1 MPEDKKPKI
10 NQTSS
15 NVNIEQLDKNVSEL
29 IAETD
34 EGSSIDNNKVY
45 AGLKIN
51 ATKMEEESKHPDRS
65 NDWSIK
71 RGIASIVMKFGK
83 AIGLSIGNDTKF
95 SIDRGSISSI
105 SQTHRIKANRIYL
118 DCDELIING
127 HKLNNRI
134 IELADFRELP
144 DKPNSI
150 IGDFMVR
157 GTVLVKSWEPN
168 LGRYVLIRREIFMPL
183 FGQSTTSVEIAPGL
197 KIKDPT
203 KLVTDFAPFT
213 KSMLAGNSPITEKS
227 AKEALQNADLEA
239 LQQVPDVGEV
249 VANRILAFWHEPHN
263 VAVVNDLIAQGVHWE
278 TVETKEVTENRF
290 KGKTVVLT
298 GTLTQMGR
306 NEAKALLQDMGAKVS
321 GSVSAKTDFVIA
333 GDAAGSK
340 LTKAQELGVTVL
352 TEEEFLAQI

>member
-227 AKEALQNADLEA
+227 AKEALQNADPKVQQILNNNIYEMKVSDYKTYDEFKSALDAKKKTILEA
-239 LQQVPDVGEV
+239 FNKQIEKGNITAKNSVEQAEQ
-249 VANRILAFWHEPHN
+249 AY
-263 VAVVNDLIAQGVHWE
+263 DLLLKNAQAYYQ
-278 TVETKEVTENRF
+278 NL
-290 KGKTVVLT
+290 GK
-298 GTLTQMGR
+298 
-306 NEAKALLQDMGAKVS
+306 
-321 GSVSAKTDFVIA
+321 
-333 GDAAGSK
+333 
-340 LTKAQELGVTVL
+340 
-352 TEEEFLAQI
+352 

>member
-227 AKEALQNADLEA
+227 AKEALQNADPKAQQILNNNIYEMKVSDYKTYDKFKSALDAKKKTILEA
-239 LQQVPDVGEV
+239 FNKQIEKGNITAKNSVEQAEQ
-249 VANRILAFWHEPHN
+249 AY
-263 VAVVNDLIAQGVHWE
+263 DLLLKNAQAYYQ
-278 TVETKEVTENRF
+278 NL
-290 KGKTVVLT
+290 GK
-298 GTLTQMGR
+298 
-306 NEAKALLQDMGAKVS
+306 
-321 GSVSAKTDFVIA
+321 
-333 GDAAGSK
+333 
-340 LTKAQELGVTVL
+340 
-352 TEEEFLAQI
+352 

>member
-51 ATKMEEESKHPDRS
+51 ATKMEEESRHPNRS

-118 DCDELIING
+118 DCDEFIING

-213 KSMLAGNSPITEKS
+213 KSMLTGNSPITEKS
-227 AKEALQNADLEA
+227 AKEALQNADPKAQQILNNNIYEMKVSDYKTYDEFKAALDAKKKIVLEA
-239 LQQVPDVGEV
+239 FNKQIEKGNITAKNSVEQAEQ
-249 VANRILAFWHEPHN
+249 AY
-263 VAVVNDLIAQGVHWE
+263 DLLLKNAQAYYQ
-278 TVETKEVTENRF
+278 NL
-290 KGKTVVLT
+290 GK
-298 GTLTQMGR
+298 
-306 NEAKALLQDMGAKVS
+306 
-321 GSVSAKTDFVIA
+321 
-333 GDAAGSK
+333 
-340 LTKAQELGVTVL
+340 
-352 TEEEFLAQI
+352 

>member
-1 MPEDKKPKI
+1 MPENKKPKI

-29 IAETD
+29 IADTD

-51 ATKMEEESKHPDRS
+51 ATKMEEQSKHPDRS

-144 DKPNSI
+144 DKSNSI

-213 KSMLAGNSPITEKS
+213 KSMLAGNSLITEKS
-227 AKEALQNADLEA
+227 AKEALQNADPKAQQILNNNIYEMKVSDYKTYDEFKSA
-239 LQQVPDVGEV
+239 LDV
-249 VANRILAFWHEPHN
+249 
-263 VAVVNDLIAQGVHWE
+263 
-278 TVETKEVTENRF
+278 K
-290 KGKTVVLT
+290 KKTVI
-298 GTLTQMGR
+298 
-306 NEAKALLQDMGAKVS
+306 EAFNKQIEKGNVTAKNSVEQAEQAYDLLLKN
-321 GSVSAKTDFVIA
+321 
-333 GDAAGSK
+333 
-340 LTKAQELGVTVL
+340 AQAYYQNLGK
-352 TEEEFLAQI
+352 

>member
-83 AIGLSIGNDTKF
+83 AIGLSIGNDSKF

-183 FGQSTTSVEIAPGL
+183 FGQSTTAVEIAPGL

-227 AKEALQNADLEA
+227 AKEALQNADLKAQQILNNNIYEMKVSDYKTYDEFKSA
-239 LQQVPDVGEV
+239 LD
-249 VANRILAFWHEPHN
+249 A
-263 VAVVNDLIAQGVHWE
+263 
-278 TVETKEVTENRF
+278 K
-290 KGKTVVLT
+290 KKTVI
-298 GTLTQMGR
+298 
-306 NEAKALLQDMGAKVS
+306 EAFNKQIEKGNVTAKNSVEQAEQAYDLLLKN
-321 GSVSAKTDFVIA
+321 
-333 GDAAGSK
+333 
-340 LTKAQELGVTVL
+340 AQAYYQNLGK
-352 TEEEFLAQI
+352 

>member
-51 ATKMEEESKHPDRS
+51 ATKMEEESKHPNRS

-83 AIGLSIGNDTKF
+83 AIGLSIGNDSKF

-183 FGQSTTSVEIAPGL
+183 FGQSTTAVEIAPGL

-227 AKEALQNADLEA
+227 AKEALAKADPKAQQILNNNIYEMKISDYKTYDEFKAALDAKKKTVLEA
-239 LQQVPDVGEV
+239 FNKQIEKGNITAKNSVEQAEQ
-249 VANRILAFWHEPHN
+249 AY
-263 VAVVNDLIAQGVHWE
+263 DLLLKNAQAYYQ
-278 TVETKEVTENRF
+278 NL
-290 KGKTVVLT
+290 GK
-298 GTLTQMGR
+298 
-306 NEAKALLQDMGAKVS
+306 
-321 GSVSAKTDFVIA
+321 
-333 GDAAGSK
+333 
-340 LTKAQELGVTVL
+340 
-352 TEEEFLAQI
+352 

>member
-105 SQTHRIKANRIYL
+105 SQIHRIKANRIYL

-227 AKEALQNADLEA
+227 VKEALQNADPKAQQILNNNIYEMKVSDYKTYDEFKSVLDTKKKTVLEA
-239 LQQVPDVGEV
+239 FNKQIEKGNITAKNSVEQAEQ
-249 VANRILAFWHEPHN
+249 AY
-263 VAVVNDLIAQGVHWE
+263 DLLLKNAQAYYQ
-278 TVETKEVTENRF
+278 NL
-290 KGKTVVLT
+290 GK
-298 GTLTQMGR
+298 
-306 NEAKALLQDMGAKVS
+306 
-321 GSVSAKTDFVIA
+321 
-333 GDAAGSK
+333 
-340 LTKAQELGVTVL
+340 
-352 TEEEFLAQI
+352 

>member
-51 ATKMEEESKHPDRS
+51 ATKMEEQSKHPDRS

-227 AKEALQNADLEA
+227 AKEVLAKADPKAEQILNNNIYELKVQDYKTYDEFKSALDA
-239 LQQVPDVGEV
+239 
-249 VANRILAFWHEPHN
+249 
-263 VAVVNDLIAQGVHWE
+263 
-278 TVETKEVTENRF
+278 K
-290 KGKTVVLT
+290 KKTVI
-298 GTLTQMGR
+298 
-306 NEAKALLQDMGAKVS
+306 EAFNKQIEKGNVTAKNSVEQAEQAYDLLLKN
-321 GSVSAKTDFVIA
+321 
-333 GDAAGSK
+333 
-340 LTKAQELGVTVL
+340 AQAYYQNLGK
-352 TEEEFLAQI
+352 

>member
-45 AGLKIN
+45 TGLKIN
-51 ATKMEEESKHPDRS
+51 ATKMEEQSKHPNRS

-71 RGIASIVMKFGK
+71 RGIASVVMKFGK

-95 SIDRGSISSI
+95 SIDRGSINSI

-157 GTVLVKSWEPN
+157 GIVLVKSWEPN

-227 AKEALQNADLEA
+227 AKEAFQNADPKAQQILNNNIYEMKVSDYKTYDEFKAALDAKKKTVLEA
-239 LQQVPDVGEV
+239 FNKQIEKGNITAKNSVEQAEQ
-249 VANRILAFWHEPHN
+249 AY
-263 VAVVNDLIAQGVHWE
+263 DLLLKNAQAYYQ
-278 TVETKEVTENRF
+278 NL
-290 KGKTVVLT
+290 GK
-298 GTLTQMGR
+298 
-306 NEAKALLQDMGAKVS
+306 
-321 GSVSAKTDFVIA
+321 
-333 GDAAGSK
+333 
-340 LTKAQELGVTVL
+340 
-352 TEEEFLAQI
+352 

>member
-227 AKEALQNADLEA
+227 AKEALQNADPKAQQILNNNIYEMKVSDYKTYDEFKSALDAKKKTILEA
-239 LQQVPDVGEV
+239 FNKQIEKGNITAKNSVEQAEQ
-249 VANRILAFWHEPHN
+249 AY
-263 VAVVNDLIAQGVHWE
+263 DLLLKNAQAYYE
-278 TVETKEVTENRF
+278 KL
-290 KGKTVVLT
+290 GK
-298 GTLTQMGR
+298 
-306 NEAKALLQDMGAKVS
+306 
-321 GSVSAKTDFVIA
+321 
-333 GDAAGSK
+333 
-340 LTKAQELGVTVL
+340 
-352 TEEEFLAQI
+352 

>member
-227 AKEALQNADLEA
+227 VKEALQNADPKAQQILNNNIYEMKVSDYKTYDEFKSALDTKKKTVLEA
-239 LQQVPDVGEV
+239 FNKQIEKGNITAKNSVEQAEQ
-249 VANRILAFWHEPHN
+249 AY
-263 VAVVNDLIAQGVHWE
+263 DLLLKNAQAYYQ
-278 TVETKEVTENRF
+278 NL
-290 KGKTVVLT
+290 GK
-298 GTLTQMGR
+298 
-306 NEAKALLQDMGAKVS
+306 
-321 GSVSAKTDFVIA
+321 
-333 GDAAGSK
+333 
-340 LTKAQELGVTVL
+340 
-352 TEEEFLAQI
+352 

>member
-51 ATKMEEESKHPDRS
+51 ATKMEEQSKHPDRS

-83 AIGLSIGNDTKF
+83 AIGLSIGNDSKF

-227 AKEALQNADLEA
+227 AKEVLQNADPKAQQILNNNIYEMKVSDYKTYDEFKSALDAKKKTILEA
-239 LQQVPDVGEV
+239 FNKQIEKGNITAKNSVEQAEQ
-249 VANRILAFWHEPHN
+249 AY
-263 VAVVNDLIAQGVHWE
+263 DLLLKNAQAYYQ
-278 TVETKEVTENRF
+278 NL
-290 KGKTVVLT
+290 GK
-298 GTLTQMGR
+298 
-306 NEAKALLQDMGAKVS
+306 
-321 GSVSAKTDFVIA
+321 
-333 GDAAGSK
+333 
-340 LTKAQELGVTVL
+340 
-352 TEEEFLAQI
+352 

>member
-227 AKEALQNADLEA
+227 AKEALQNADPKAQQILNNNIYEMKVSDYKTYDEFKSALDTKKKIILEA
-239 LQQVPDVGEV
+239 FNKQIEKGNITAKNSVEQAEQ
-249 VANRILAFWHEPHN
+249 AY
-263 VAVVNDLIAQGVHWE
+263 DLLLKNAQAYYQ
-278 TVETKEVTENRF
+278 NL
-290 KGKTVVLT
+290 GK
-298 GTLTQMGR
+298 
-306 NEAKALLQDMGAKVS
+306 
-321 GSVSAKTDFVIA
+321 
-333 GDAAGSK
+333 
-340 LTKAQELGVTVL
+340 
-352 TEEEFLAQI
+352 

>member
-227 AKEALQNADLEA
+227 AKEALQNADLKAQQILNNNIYEMKVSDYKIYDEFKSA
-239 LQQVPDVGEV
+239 LD
-249 VANRILAFWHEPHN
+249 
-263 VAVVNDLIAQGVHWE
+263 
-278 TVETKEVTENRF
+278 TK
-290 KGKTVVLT
+290 KKTVL
-298 GTLTQMGR
+298 
-306 NEAKALLQDMGAKVS
+306 EAFNKQIEKGNITAKNSVEQAEQAYDLLLKN
-321 GSVSAKTDFVIA
+321 
-333 GDAAGSK
+333 
-340 LTKAQELGVTVL
+340 AQAYYQNLGK
-352 TEEEFLAQI
+352 

>member
-71 RGIASIVMKFGK
+71 RGIASIVMKFGR

-105 SQTHRIKANRIYL
+105 SQTHKIKANRIYL

-183 FGQSTTSVEIAPGL
+183 FGQSTTAVEIAPGL

-227 AKEALQNADLEA
+227 AKEALQNADPKAQQILNNNIYEMKVSDYKTYDEFKSALDAKKKTILEA
-239 LQQVPDVGEV
+239 FNKQIEKGNITAKNSVEQAEQ
-249 VANRILAFWHEPHN
+249 AY
-263 VAVVNDLIAQGVHWE
+263 DLLLKNAQAYYQ
-278 TVETKEVTENRF
+278 KL
-290 KGKTVVLT
+290 GK
-298 GTLTQMGR
+298 
-306 NEAKALLQDMGAKVS
+306 
-321 GSVSAKTDFVIA
+321 
-333 GDAAGSK
+333 
-340 LTKAQELGVTVL
+340 
-352 TEEEFLAQI
+352 

>member
-51 ATKMEEESKHPDRS
+51 ATKMEEQSKHPDRS

-183 FGQSTTSVEIAPGL
+183 FGQSTTAVEIAPGL

-213 KSMLAGNSPITEKS
+213 KSMLAGNFPITEKS
-227 AKEALQNADLEA
+227 AKEALQNANPKAQQILNNNIYEMKVSDYKTYDEFKSA
-239 LQQVPDVGEV
+239 LD
-249 VANRILAFWHEPHN
+249 
-263 VAVVNDLIAQGVHWE
+263 
-278 TVETKEVTENRF
+278 TK
-290 KGKTVVLT
+290 KKTVI
-298 GTLTQMGR
+298 
-306 NEAKALLQDMGAKVS
+306 EAFNKQIEKGNVTAKNSVEQAEQAYDLLLKNAQAYYE
-321 GSVSAKTDFVIA
+321 
-333 GDAAGSK
+333 K
-340 LTKAQELGVTVL
+340 LGK
-352 TEEEFLAQI
+352 

>member
-29 IAETD
+29 ITETD

-51 ATKMEEESKHPDRS
+51 ATKMEEESRHPNRS

-83 AIGLSIGNDTKF
+83 AIGLSVGNDTKF

-118 DCDELIING
+118 DCDEFIING

-227 AKEALQNADLEA
+227 AKEALQNADPKAQKILNNNIYEMKVSDYKTYDEFKSALDAKKKTVLEA
-239 LQQVPDVGEV
+239 FNKQIEKG
-249 VANRILAFWHEPHN
+249 N
-263 VAVVNDLIAQGVHWE
+263 VTAKNSVEQAEQAYDLLLKNAQAYYQ
-278 TVETKEVTENRF
+278 NL
-290 KGKTVVLT
+290 GK
-298 GTLTQMGR
+298 
-306 NEAKALLQDMGAKVS
+306 
-321 GSVSAKTDFVIA
+321 
-333 GDAAGSK
+333 
-340 LTKAQELGVTVL
+340 
-352 TEEEFLAQI
+352 

>member
-34 EGSSIDNNKVY
+34 EESSIDNNKVY
-45 AGLKIN
+45 TGLKIN

-134 IELADFRELP
+134 IELADFRELQ

-203 KLVTDFAPFT
+203 KLVTDFAPLT

-227 AKEALQNADLEA
+227 AKEALQNADPKAQQILNNNIYEMKISDYKTYDEFKAALDAKKKTVLEA
-239 LQQVPDVGEV
+239 FNKQIEKGNITAKNSVEQAEQ
-249 VANRILAFWHEPHN
+249 AY
-263 VAVVNDLIAQGVHWE
+263 DLLLKNAQAYYQ
-278 TVETKEVTENRF
+278 NL
-290 KGKTVVLT
+290 GK
-298 GTLTQMGR
+298 
-306 NEAKALLQDMGAKVS
+306 
-321 GSVSAKTDFVIA
+321 
-333 GDAAGSK
+333 
-340 LTKAQELGVTVL
+340 
-352 TEEEFLAQI
+352 

>member
-15 NVNIEQLDKNVSEL
+15 NVNIEQLDKNVSKL

-51 ATKMEEESKHPDRS
+51 ATKMEEKSKHPDRS

-157 GTVLVKSWEPN
+157 GTVLVKSWDPN

-203 KLVTDFAPFT
+203 KLITDFAPFT

-227 AKEALQNADLEA
+227 AKESLAKADPKAQQILNNNIYEMKVSDYKTYDEFKSALDTKKKTILEA
-239 LQQVPDVGEV
+239 FNKQIEKGNITAKNSVEQAEQ
-249 VANRILAFWHEPHN
+249 AY
-263 VAVVNDLIAQGVHWE
+263 DLLLKNAQAYYQ
-278 TVETKEVTENRF
+278 NL
-290 KGKTVVLT
+290 GK
-298 GTLTQMGR
+298 
-306 NEAKALLQDMGAKVS
+306 
-321 GSVSAKTDFVIA
+321 
-333 GDAAGSK
+333 
-340 LTKAQELGVTVL
+340 
-352 TEEEFLAQI
+352 

>member
-51 ATKMEEESKHPDRS
+51 ATKMEKESKHPDRS

-183 FGQSTTSVEIAPGL
+183 FGQSTTAVEIAPGL

-227 AKEALQNADLEA
+227 AKEALQNADPKA
-239 LQQVPDVGEV
+239 QQ
-249 VANRILAFWHEPHN
+249 ILNNNIYE
-263 VAVVNDLIAQGVHWE
+263 
-278 TVETKEVTENRF
+278 
-290 KGKTVVLT
+290 
-298 GTLTQMGR
+298 M
-306 NEAKALLQDMGAKVS
+306 KVS
-321 GSVSAKTDFVIA
+321 DYKTYDEFKAALDAKKKIVLETFNKQIEKGNITAKNSVEQAEQAYDLLLKN
-333 GDAAGSK
+333 
-340 LTKAQELGVTVL
+340 AQAYYQNLGK
-352 TEEEFLAQI
+352 

>member
-83 AIGLSIGNDTKF
+83 AIGLSIGNDSKF

-213 KSMLAGNSPITEKS
+213 KSMLTGNSPITEKS
-227 AKEALQNADLEA
+227 AKEALQNADPKAQQILNNNIYEMKVSDYKTYDEFKSALDAKKKTILEA
-239 LQQVPDVGEV
+239 FNKQIEKGNITAKNSVEQAEQ
-249 VANRILAFWHEPHN
+249 AY
-263 VAVVNDLIAQGVHWE
+263 DLLLKNAQADYQ
-278 TVETKEVTENRF
+278 NL
-290 KGKTVVLT
+290 GK
-298 GTLTQMGR
+298 
-306 NEAKALLQDMGAKVS
+306 
-321 GSVSAKTDFVIA
+321 
-333 GDAAGSK
+333 
-340 LTKAQELGVTVL
+340 
-352 TEEEFLAQI
+352 

>member
-1 MPEDKKPKI
+1 MPQDKKPKI

-83 AIGLSIGNDTKF
+83 AIGLSIGNDSKF

-134 IELADFRELP
+134 VELDDFRELP
-144 DKPNSI
+144 DNSI

-157 GTVLVKSWEPN
+157 GIVLVKSWEPN

-183 FGQSTTSVEIAPGL
+183 FGQSTTAVEIAPGL

-227 AKEALQNADLEA
+227 AKEALQNADPKAQQILNNNIYEMKVSDYKTYDEFKAALDAKKKTVLEA
-239 LQQVPDVGEV
+239 FNKQIEKG
-249 VANRILAFWHEPHN
+249 N
-263 VAVVNDLIAQGVHWE
+263 VTAKNSVEQAEQAYDLLLKNTQAYYQ
-278 TVETKEVTENRF
+278 NL
-290 KGKTVVLT
+290 GK
-298 GTLTQMGR
+298 
-306 NEAKALLQDMGAKVS
+306 
-321 GSVSAKTDFVIA
+321 
-333 GDAAGSK
+333 
-340 LTKAQELGVTVL
+340 
-352 TEEEFLAQI
+352 

>member
-95 SIDRGSISSI
+95 SIDRGSINSI

-157 GTVLVKSWEPN
+157 GIVLVKSWEPN

-183 FGQSTTSVEIAPGL
+183 FGQSTTAVEIAPGL

-227 AKEALQNADLEA
+227 AKEALQNADPKAQQILNNNIYEMKVSDYKTYDEFKTALDAKKKTVLEA
-239 LQQVPDVGEV
+239 FNKQIEKGNITAKNSVEQAEQ
-249 VANRILAFWHEPHN
+249 AY
-263 VAVVNDLIAQGVHWE
+263 DLLLKNAQAYYE
-278 TVETKEVTENRF
+278 KL
-290 KGKTVVLT
+290 GK
-298 GTLTQMGR
+298 
-306 NEAKALLQDMGAKVS
+306 
-321 GSVSAKTDFVIA
+321 
-333 GDAAGSK
+333 
-340 LTKAQELGVTVL
+340 
-352 TEEEFLAQI
+352 

>member
-34 EGSSIDNNKVY
+34 EESSIDNNKVY

-95 SIDRGSISSI
+95 SIDRGSINSI

-144 DKPNSI
+144 DKSNSI

-227 AKEALQNADLEA
+227 AKEALQNADPKAQQILNNNIYEMKVSDYKTYDEFKSA
-239 LQQVPDVGEV
+239 LD
-249 VANRILAFWHEPHN
+249 A
-263 VAVVNDLIAQGVHWE
+263 
-278 TVETKEVTENRF
+278 K
-290 KGKTVVLT
+290 KKTVI
-298 GTLTQMGR
+298 
-306 NEAKALLQDMGAKVS
+306 EAFNKQIEKGNITAKNSVEQAEQAYDLLLKN
-321 GSVSAKTDFVIA
+321 
-333 GDAAGSK
+333 
-340 LTKAQELGVTVL
+340 AQAYYQNLGK
-352 TEEEFLAQI
+352 

>member
-227 AKEALQNADLEA
+227 AKEALQNADLKA
-239 LQQVPDVGEV
+239 QQ
-249 VANRILAFWHEPHN
+249 ILNNNIYE
-263 VAVVNDLIAQGVHWE
+263 
-278 TVETKEVTENRF
+278 
-290 KGKTVVLT
+290 
-298 GTLTQMGR
+298 M
-306 NEAKALLQDMGAKVS
+306 KVS
-321 GSVSAKTDFVIA
+321 DYKTYDEFKTALDVKKKTILEAFNKQIEKGNITAKNSVEQAEQAYDLLLKN
-333 GDAAGSK
+333 
-340 LTKAQELGVTVL
+340 AQAYYQNLGK
-352 TEEEFLAQI
+352 

>member
-1 MPEDKKPKI
+1 MPEDKKTKI

-51 ATKMEEESKHPDRS
+51 ATKMEEQSKHPDRS

-150 IGDFMVR
+150 IGNFMVR

-183 FGQSTTSVEIAPGL
+183 FGQSTTAVEIAPGL

-227 AKEALQNADLEA
+227 AKEALQNADPKAQQILNNNIYEMKVSDYKTYDEFKSALDAKKKTVLEA
-239 LQQVPDVGEV
+239 FNKQIEKGNITAKNSVEQAEQ
-249 VANRILAFWHEPHN
+249 AY
-263 VAVVNDLIAQGVHWE
+263 DLLLKNAQAYYE
-278 TVETKEVTENRF
+278 KL
-290 KGKTVVLT
+290 GK
-298 GTLTQMGR
+298 
-306 NEAKALLQDMGAKVS
+306 
-321 GSVSAKTDFVIA
+321 
-333 GDAAGSK
+333 
-340 LTKAQELGVTVL
+340 
-352 TEEEFLAQI
+352 

>member
-1 MPEDKKPKI
+1 MPEGKKPKI

-71 RGIASIVMKFGK
+71 RGIVSIVMKFGK
-83 AIGLSIGNDTKF
+83 AIGLSIGNDSKF

-213 KSMLAGNSPITEKS
+213 KSMLAGNSPITEKL
-227 AKEALQNADLEA
+227 AKEALQNADPKAQQILNNNIYEIKVSDYKTYDEFKAALDAKKKTVLEA
-239 LQQVPDVGEV
+239 FNKQIEKG
-249 VANRILAFWHEPHN
+249 N
-263 VAVVNDLIAQGVHWE
+263 VTAKNSVEQAEQAYDLLLKNAQAYYE
-278 TVETKEVTENRF
+278 KL
-290 KGKTVVLT
+290 GK
-298 GTLTQMGR
+298 
-306 NEAKALLQDMGAKVS
+306 
-321 GSVSAKTDFVIA
+321 
-333 GDAAGSK
+333 
-340 LTKAQELGVTVL
+340 
-352 TEEEFLAQI
+352 

>member
-29 IAETD
+29 IADTD

-51 ATKMEEESKHPDRS
+51 ATKMEEQSKHPDRS

-227 AKEALQNADLEA
+227 AKEALQNADPKAQQIFNNNIYEMKVSDYKTYDEFKTALDAKKKTILEA
-239 LQQVPDVGEV
+239 FNKQIEKG
-249 VANRILAFWHEPHN
+249 N
-263 VAVVNDLIAQGVHWE
+263 VTAKNSVEQAEQAYDLLLKNAQAYYE
-278 TVETKEVTENRF
+278 KL
-290 KGKTVVLT
+290 GK
-298 GTLTQMGR
+298 
-306 NEAKALLQDMGAKVS
+306 
-321 GSVSAKTDFVIA
+321 
-333 GDAAGSK
+333 
-340 LTKAQELGVTVL
+340 
-352 TEEEFLAQI
+352 

>member
-51 ATKMEEESKHPDRS
+51 ATKMEEQSKHPDRS

-83 AIGLSIGNDTKF
+83 AIGLSIGNDSKF

-227 AKEALQNADLEA
+227 AKEALQNADPKAQQILNNNIYEMKVSDYKTYDEFKSALDAKKKTVLEA
-239 LQQVPDVGEV
+239 FNKQIEKGNITAKNSVEQAEQ
-249 VANRILAFWHEPHN
+249 AY
-263 VAVVNDLIAQGVHWE
+263 DLLLKNAQAYYE
-278 TVETKEVTENRF
+278 KL
-290 KGKTVVLT
+290 GK
-298 GTLTQMGR
+298 
-306 NEAKALLQDMGAKVS
+306 
-321 GSVSAKTDFVIA
+321 
-333 GDAAGSK
+333 
-340 LTKAQELGVTVL
+340 
-352 TEEEFLAQI
+352 

>member
-227 AKEALQNADLEA
+227 VKEALQNADPKAQQILNNNIYEMKVSDYKTYDEFKTA
-239 LQQVPDVGEV
+239 LD
-249 VANRILAFWHEPHN
+249 A
-263 VAVVNDLIAQGVHWE
+263 
-278 TVETKEVTENRF
+278 K
-290 KGKTVVLT
+290 KKTVI
-298 GTLTQMGR
+298 
-306 NEAKALLQDMGAKVS
+306 EAFNKQIEKGNVTAKNSVEQAEQAYDLLLKN
-321 GSVSAKTDFVIA
+321 
-333 GDAAGSK
+333 
-340 LTKAQELGVTVL
+340 AQAYYQILGK
-352 TEEEFLAQI
+352 

>member
-118 DCDELIING
+118 DCDEFIING

-227 AKEALQNADLEA
+227 AKEALQNADPKAQQILNNNIYEMKVSDYKTYDEFKSALDTKKKIILEA
-239 LQQVPDVGEV
+239 FNKQIEKGNITAKNSVEQAEQ
-249 VANRILAFWHEPHN
+249 AY
-263 VAVVNDLIAQGVHWE
+263 DLLLKNAQAYYQ
-278 TVETKEVTENRF
+278 NL
-290 KGKTVVLT
+290 GK
-298 GTLTQMGR
+298 
-306 NEAKALLQDMGAKVS
+306 
-321 GSVSAKTDFVIA
+321 
-333 GDAAGSK
+333 
-340 LTKAQELGVTVL
+340 
-352 TEEEFLAQI
+352 

>member
-227 AKEALQNADLEA
+227 VKEALTKADPKAQQILNNNIYEMKVSDYKTYDEFKSALDTKKKTILEA
-239 LQQVPDVGEV
+239 FNKQIEKGNITAKNSVEQAEQ
-249 VANRILAFWHEPHN
+249 AY
-263 VAVVNDLIAQGVHWE
+263 DLLLKNAQAYYQ
-278 TVETKEVTENRF
+278 NL
-290 KGKTVVLT
+290 GK
-298 GTLTQMGR
+298 
-306 NEAKALLQDMGAKVS
+306 
-321 GSVSAKTDFVIA
+321 
-333 GDAAGSK
+333 
-340 LTKAQELGVTVL
+340 
-352 TEEEFLAQI
+352 

>member
-83 AIGLSIGNDTKF
+83 AIGLSIGNDSKF

-203 KLVTDFAPFT
+203 KLVTDFAPLT

-227 AKEALQNADLEA
+227 AKEALQNADPKAQQILNNNIYEMKVSDYKTYDEFKTA
-239 LQQVPDVGEV
+239 LD
-249 VANRILAFWHEPHN
+249 A
-263 VAVVNDLIAQGVHWE
+263 
-278 TVETKEVTENRF
+278 K
-290 KGKTVVLT
+290 KKTVI
-298 GTLTQMGR
+298 
-306 NEAKALLQDMGAKVS
+306 EAFNKQIEKGNITAKNSVEQAEQAYDLLLKN
-321 GSVSAKTDFVIA
+321 
-333 GDAAGSK
+333 
-340 LTKAQELGVTVL
+340 AQAYYQNLGK
-352 TEEEFLAQI
+352 

>member
-51 ATKMEEESKHPDRS
+51 ATKMEEQSKHPDRS

-83 AIGLSIGNDTKF
+83 AIGLSIGNDSKF

-227 AKEALQNADLEA
+227 AKEALQNADLKAQQILNNNIYEMKVSDYKIYDEFKSA
-239 LQQVPDVGEV
+239 LD
-249 VANRILAFWHEPHN
+249 I
-263 VAVVNDLIAQGVHWE
+263 
-278 TVETKEVTENRF
+278 K
-290 KGKTVVLT
+290 KKTVL
-298 GTLTQMGR
+298 
-306 NEAKALLQDMGAKVS
+306 EAFNKQIEKGNITAKNSVEQAEQAYDLLLKN
-321 GSVSAKTDFVIA
+321 
-333 GDAAGSK
+333 
-340 LTKAQELGVTVL
+340 AQAYYQNLGK
-352 TEEEFLAQI
+352 

>member
-71 RGIASIVMKFGK
+71 RGIASVVMKFGK
-83 AIGLSIGNDTKF
+83 AIGLSIGNDSKF

-227 AKEALQNADLEA
+227 VKEALQNADPKAQQILNNNIYEMKISDYKTYDEFKAALDAKKKTVLEA
-239 LQQVPDVGEV
+239 FNKQIEKGNITAKNSVEQAEQ
-249 VANRILAFWHEPHN
+249 AY
-263 VAVVNDLIAQGVHWE
+263 DLLLKNAQAYYQ
-278 TVETKEVTENRF
+278 NL
-290 KGKTVVLT
+290 GK
-298 GTLTQMGR
+298 
-306 NEAKALLQDMGAKVS
+306 
-321 GSVSAKTDFVIA
+321 
-333 GDAAGSK
+333 
-340 LTKAQELGVTVL
+340 
-352 TEEEFLAQI
+352 

>member
-95 SIDRGSISSI
+95 NIDRGSINSI

-144 DKPNSI
+144 DKPNSV

-203 KLVTDFAPFT
+203 KLVTDFAPFI

-227 AKEALQNADLEA
+227 AKEALQNADPKAQQILNNNIYEMKVSDYKTYDEFKAALDAKKKTVLEA
-239 LQQVPDVGEV
+239 FNKQIEKGNITAKNSVEQAEQ
-249 VANRILAFWHEPHN
+249 AY
-263 VAVVNDLIAQGVHWE
+263 DLLLKNAQAYYQ
-278 TVETKEVTENRF
+278 NL
-290 KGKTVVLT
+290 GK
-298 GTLTQMGR
+298 
-306 NEAKALLQDMGAKVS
+306 
-321 GSVSAKTDFVIA
+321 
-333 GDAAGSK
+333 
-340 LTKAQELGVTVL
+340 
-352 TEEEFLAQI
+352 

>member
-51 ATKMEEESKHPDRS
+51 ATKMEEQSKHPDRS

-83 AIGLSIGNDTKF
+83 AIGLSIGNDSKF

-227 AKEALQNADLEA
+227 AKEALQNADLKAQQILNNNIYEMKVSDYKTYDEFKSA
-239 LQQVPDVGEV
+239 LD
-249 VANRILAFWHEPHN
+249 
-263 VAVVNDLIAQGVHWE
+263 
-278 TVETKEVTENRF
+278 TK
-290 KGKTVVLT
+290 KKTVL
-298 GTLTQMGR
+298 
-306 NEAKALLQDMGAKVS
+306 EAFNKQIEKGNITAKNSVEQAEQAYDLLLKN
-321 GSVSAKTDFVIA
+321 
-333 GDAAGSK
+333 
-340 LTKAQELGVTVL
+340 AQAYYQNLGK
-352 TEEEFLAQI
+352 

>member
-83 AIGLSIGNDTKF
+83 AIGLSIGNDSKF

-183 FGQSTTSVEIAPGL
+183 FGQSTTAVEIAPGL

-227 AKEALQNADLEA
+227 AKEALQNVDPKAQQILNNNIYEMKVSDYKTYDEFKTALDAKKKTVLEA
-239 LQQVPDVGEV
+239 FNEQIEKGNITAKNSVEQAEQ
-249 VANRILAFWHEPHN
+249 AY
-263 VAVVNDLIAQGVHWE
+263 DLLLKNAQAYYE
-278 TVETKEVTENRF
+278 KL
-290 KGKTVVLT
+290 GK
-298 GTLTQMGR
+298 
-306 NEAKALLQDMGAKVS
+306 
-321 GSVSAKTDFVIA
+321 
-333 GDAAGSK
+333 
-340 LTKAQELGVTVL
+340 
-352 TEEEFLAQI
+352 

>member
-51 ATKMEEESKHPDRS
+51 ATKMEEQSKHPDRS

-83 AIGLSIGNDTKF
+83 AIGLSIGNDSKF

-227 AKEALQNADLEA
+227 AKEALQNADLKAQQILNNNIYEMKVSDYKTYDEFKSA
-239 LQQVPDVGEV
+239 LD
-249 VANRILAFWHEPHN
+249 
-263 VAVVNDLIAQGVHWE
+263 
-278 TVETKEVTENRF
+278 TK
-290 KGKTVVLT
+290 KKTVL
-298 GTLTQMGR
+298 
-306 NEAKALLQDMGAKVS
+306 EAFNKQIGKGNITAKNSVEQAEQAYDLLLKN
-321 GSVSAKTDFVIA
+321 
-333 GDAAGSK
+333 
-340 LTKAQELGVTVL
+340 AQAYYQNLGK
-352 TEEEFLAQI
+352 